1 MADSSSDRV
10 PKAKKSKTTDSM
22 DSGVLQPTVMAIGN
36 EANSG
41 GRHPAVLTSDAN
53 AADRPLCVVDANCG
67 GSHSA
72 VPALDAEILTAV
84 RALNRYPKRGKD
96 KTQNLLA
103 CRIAK
108 RWLDLL
114 PSTREKLEALQK
126 CGEEELQGVMVQKLL
141 EELRNFGRQPK
152 QWRKPATPA
161 QEHERLLATKFF
173 KHRGNL
179 SSSQIKEL
187 KAIWA
192 SNSGGKHPVVT
203 MAHGS
208 SEGGRGIKRQCEEGH
223 AEPNSGGEYSA
234 VTKRMAQA
242 SRGDRLQPKRPSQE
256 EHAHMPPRKRMR
268 WKQPAPSGS
277 GQPPANSSRG
287 STGDGHSAV
296 GRSIRSV
303 SYTHLTLPTTPYV

>member
-1 MADSSSDRV
+1 MPV
-10 PKAKKSKTTDSM
+10 PIA
-22 DSGVLQPTVMAIGN
+22 N

-41 GRHPAVLTSDAN
+41 GRHPAVLTGDAN

-67 GSHSA
+67 GSHPA

-114 PSTREKLEALQK
+114 PSTREKLQALQK
-126 CGEEELQGVMVQKLL
+126 CSEEELQGGMVQKLL
-141 EELRNFGRQPK
+141 EELRNFGRQPVK
-152 QWRKPATPA
+152 YYKAATPA
-161 QEHERLLATKFF
+161 QEHERLLANKFSLA
-173 KHRGNL
+173 KHRGKL

-187 KAIWA
+187 EAIWA
-192 SNSGGKHPVVT
+192 SNRGDKHPVVT
-203 MAHGS
+203 KSVVQGS

-223 AEPNSGGEYSA
+223 AEPNSGGEHSA
-234 VTKRMAQA
+234 VTKRMAHA
-242 SRGDRLQPKRPSQE
+242 SCGDRSQRKRPSHE

-277 GQPPANSSRG
+277 GQPPASHKAQIAASSVEGLVDKPAALATMSRDVSEVASSG
-287 STGDGHSAV
+287 SAQ
-296 GRSIRSV
+296 
-303 SYTHLTLPTTPYV
+303 Y